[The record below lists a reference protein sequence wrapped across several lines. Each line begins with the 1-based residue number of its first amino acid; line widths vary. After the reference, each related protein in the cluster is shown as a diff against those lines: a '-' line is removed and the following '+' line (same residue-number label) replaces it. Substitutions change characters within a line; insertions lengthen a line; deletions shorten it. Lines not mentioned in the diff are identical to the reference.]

1 MSETA
6 AVELGRRR
14 RSREEAER
22 LVWEYERSGMTRG
35 AFCRQHGLSV
45 ATLDKYRQRCRPNGP
60 ADADA
65 VRPRRSSVRLVAV
78 DLVDRVAVSSGL
90 SGEATLFVE
99 LDGGRRI
106 GVAAGFN
113 AATSRPLIGHPIEL
127 GTSRNPFSV
136 AVYRAPVHSHYSSAN
151 DF

>member
-6 AVELGRRR
+6 AVERGRRR
-14 RSREEAER
+14 RGREEAER
-22 LVWEYERSGMTRG
+22 LVREYEHSGMTRG

-45 ATLDKYRQRCRPNGP
+45 ATLDKYRQRCRPNGL
-60 ADADA
+60 ADGDTL
-65 VRPRRSSVRLVAV
+65 RQRRSSVPLVAV

-106 GVAAGFN
+106 GVAAGFD
-113 AATSRPLIGHPIEL
+113 AATLRQLI
-127 GTSRNPFSV
+127 
-136 AVYRAPVHSHYSSAN
+136 AVLEQV
-151 DF
+151 